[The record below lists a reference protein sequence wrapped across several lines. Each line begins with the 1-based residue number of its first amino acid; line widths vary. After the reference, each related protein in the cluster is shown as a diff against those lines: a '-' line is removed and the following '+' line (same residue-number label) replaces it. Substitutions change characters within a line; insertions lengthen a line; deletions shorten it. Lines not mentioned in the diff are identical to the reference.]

1 MGQIIASLQVAP
13 EFFMTS
19 VILVNYEEV
28 GGVEFTRLYFEGSLI
43 AHHSL

>member
-19 VILVNYEEV
+19 CILVNYEEV
-28 GGVEFTRLYFEGSLI
+28 GGVKLTRLYFEGFLI